1 MRSPSEDTG
10 GIVYFGYAYFAQ
22 YASLLTV
29 VRIANDKYKGV
40 KDPAGWFS
48 ARGDCLGV

>member
-1 MRSPSEDTG
+1 MRSPSQDTG
-10 GIVYFGYAYFAQ
+10 GIVYFGCACFAQ
-22 YASLLTV
+22 YSSRLTV
-29 VRIANDKYKGV
+29 ARIANDKYKGV